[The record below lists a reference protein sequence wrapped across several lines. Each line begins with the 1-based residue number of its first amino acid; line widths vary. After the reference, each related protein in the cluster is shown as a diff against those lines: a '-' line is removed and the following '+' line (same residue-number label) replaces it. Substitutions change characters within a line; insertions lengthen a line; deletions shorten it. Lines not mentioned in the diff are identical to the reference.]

1 MAKDPAFLFYTG
13 DFSTGTQFFTDEQ
26 LGKYLRLLMAQHQLG
41 HLQEKH
47 MMLICKSY
55 DKDIFDKFK
64 KDEEGLY
71 YNERLQEEI
80 IKRKNYSSSRSNNK
94 KGKNKSIKQQK
105 DKKSYD
111 YHMENK
117 DENKNIV
124 KNKIIKYPELI
135 EFEDYFIENGF
146 SVGLA
151 QRVYKGYS
159 EADWHDSR
167 GNKIRNWKQKC
178 QQVWFK
184 PDNKNAGE
192 VEKKSNFETNIDLLK
207 RL

>member
-13 DFSTGTQFFTDEQ
+13 DFSTGTQFFTDDQ

-64 KDEEGLY
+64 KDDQDLY
-71 YNERLQEEI
+71 YNERLEVEI

-94 KGKNKSIKQQK
+94 KGKIKPVKKQK
-105 DKKSYD
+105 EKKSYD
-111 YHMENK
+111 LHMENK
-117 DENKNIV
+117 DENKNKEI
-124 KNKIIKYPELI
+124 NIPTLI
-135 EFEDYFIENGF
+135 EFENYFIENGF
-146 SVGLA
+146 TVGLA
-151 QRVYKGYS
+151 QRVYKGYA

-167 GNKIRNWKQKC
+167 GNKIKNWKQKC

-184 PDNKNAGE
+184 PDNKNNGE
-192 VEKKSNFETNIDLLK
+192 KEKKSQFETNMELYNKL
-207 RL
+207 